1 MADKSSQLVLN
12 ALSRAAAEPNGLPLH
27 SGKTLPGLF
36 PATPLGKQAATHG
49 VQEGLL
55 RLKEAATVRDS
66 KTKLP
71 PEIYVMTEKGM
82 TFLLEQANPRQVL
95 EDLVR
100 ALEARQA
107 QTGELL
113 QLASQMRADLV
124 HLKAATE
131 RILHLVP
138 RTEAL
143 TAALQNTPMPDGE
156 RTAHE
161 RPSQRRFDENGHGR
175 PASTAESVAAL
186 NRAILADLARWH
198 GSGASEDYPLAE
210 LFRHLQAGI
219 PGLTIGRFHD
229 ALRDLHD
236 ADRIY
241 LHPWTGPL
249 YDLPEP
255 AFALLVGH
263 LVAYYASARQ
273 CAETAAEELGANHL
287 LRFPAR

>member
-1 MADKSSQLVLN
+1 VADKSKELILA

-27 SGKTLPGLF
+27 GGKTLPGLF
-36 PATPLGKQAATHG
+36 PTTPLGKQTAQRC
-49 VQEGLL
+49 VQEGYLSTSQ
-55 RLKEAATVRDS
+55 AVPDNAY
-66 KTKLP
+66 KTKP
-71 PEIYVMTEKGM
+71 GAEGFVITDKGLS
-82 TFLLEQANPRQVL
+82 FLLAEANPRPVL

-100 ALEARQA
+100 VLEARQA
-107 QTGELL
+107 QTTELL
-113 QLASQMRADLV
+113 HLAGRMRTDLLN
-124 HLKAATE
+124 LKTAAE
-131 RILHLVP
+131 RVLQQVP

-143 TAALQNTPMPDGE
+143 TATLQTTGTGDRVPCEVERRENVGP
-156 RTAHE
+156 RTA
-161 RPSQRRFDENGHGR
+161 P
-175 PASTAESVAAL
+175 TADQVAAL
-186 NRAILADLARWH
+186 HRAVLSHLGRWQS
-198 GSGASEDYPLAE
+198 SGATEDYPLAE

-263 LVAYYASARQ
+263 LVASYASARSSV
-273 CAETAAEELGANHL
+273 EAAVEAPESATL
-287 LRFPAR
+287 LRFPGR